1 MFSTLRV
8 QLAFPDPDD
17 DDAWLEALDPIVLVV
32 ESDPD
37 VVLARGEVEVPAGV
51 PVVWVATGERAVGSW
66 VSADTEPEV
75 VAAALWAASL
85 GLAVSSHRAV
95 EDGTPPLTPRE
106 REVLELLAVGLSN
119 REIGQALQISAH
131 TAKFHVQGV
140 LEKLDATSRTEAAV
154 RAARR
159 LWI

>member
-1 MFSTLRV
+1 
-8 QLAFPDPDD
+8 
-17 DDAWLEALDPIVLVV
+17 
-32 ESDPD
+32 
-37 VVLARGEVEVPAGV
+37 
-51 PVVWVATGERAVGSW
+51 
-66 VSADTEPEV
+66 
-75 VAAALWAASL
+75 
-85 GLAVSSHRAV
+85 VSSHRAV